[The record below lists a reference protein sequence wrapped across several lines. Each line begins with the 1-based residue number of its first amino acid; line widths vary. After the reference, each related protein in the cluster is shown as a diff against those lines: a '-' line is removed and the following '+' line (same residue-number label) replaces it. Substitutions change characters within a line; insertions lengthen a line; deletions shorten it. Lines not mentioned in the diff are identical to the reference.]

1 VSVSLLSP
9 QLYGLGPR
17 NDKPRLNPGADLT
30 SFQLT
35 PVEGFVLSRV
45 DGTLSYEEICLIS
58 GIGNEPTLAI
68 LRRLRRDK
76 LILGPNDPVPPPS
89 PHPVPTPVHG
99 VPAQVAPADRR
110 SLLERL
116 DDNTPVTSAELD
128 AAPDLAEEL
137 KARIIRLHRR
147 LKKLTPHEMLGL
159 AKEADRGEIK
169 RAYYTASKEL
179 HPDRYFGKDLGPFRE
194 KLGDIFAR
202 LTESFQKLENPNKA
216 EKRKRT

>member
-1 VSVSLLSP
+1 VIVSALSP
-9 QLYGLGPR
+9 QLYGLGSR
-17 NDKPRLNPGADLT
+17 DDKPRLNPGADLT
-30 SFQLT
+30 AFRLT

-76 LILGPNDPVPPPS
+76 LILGPSDPVPPPA
-89 PHPVPTPVHG
+89 PHPVPTPVAG
-99 VPAQVAPADRR
+99 VPVHAPPADRR
-110 SLLERL
+110 ALLDRL
-116 DDNTPVTSAELD
+116 DDNTPVTSADLD
-128 AAPDLAEEL
+128 TAPDLPDEL

-159 AKEADRGEIK
+159 PKEADRTEIK
-169 RAYYTASKEL
+169 RAYYAASKEL

-202 LTESFQKLENPNKA
+202 LTESFQKLESPAKPKDGA
-216 EKRKRT
+216 KK

>member
-1 VSVSLLSP
+1 VSVLSP
-9 QLYGLGPR
+9 QIYGLGSR
-17 NDKPRLNPGADLT
+17 NDRPRLNPGADLT
-30 SFQLT
+30 AFRLT

-68 LRRLRRDK
+68 LRRLRRDR
-76 LILGPNDPVPPPS
+76 LILGPSDPVPPPAPPPS
-89 PHPVPTPVHG
+89 LTPVAG
-99 VPAQVAPADRR
+99 VPVSPPSPTSDRR

-116 DDNTPVTSAELD
+116 DDNSPVTSSDLD
-128 AAPDLAEEL
+128 TAPDLPDEL

-147 LKKLTPHEMLGL
+147 LKKLGPHEMLGL
-159 AKEADRGEIK
+159 EKDAARADIK
-169 RAYYTASKEL
+169 RAYYAASKEL

-202 LTESFQKLENPNKA
+202 LTESFQKLETGKTG
-216 EKRKRT
+216 KK

>member
-1 VSVSLLSP
+1 MSVISP
-9 QLYGLGPR
+9 QLYGLGSR
-17 NDKPRLNPGADLT
+17 DDRPRLNPGADLT
-30 SFQLT
+30 AFRLT

-76 LILGPNDPVPPPS
+76 LILGPKDAIPPPA
-89 PHPVPTPVHG
+89 PPPAHTPVAG
-99 VPAQVAPADRR
+99 VPVTPPPPGDRR

-116 DDNTPVTSAELD
+116 DDGTPVTSAELD
-128 AAPDLAEEL
+128 AAPELPEEM

-147 LKKLTPHEMLGL
+147 LKKLQPHEMLGL
-159 AKEADRGEIK
+159 EKDAERGEIK
-169 RAYYTASKEL
+169 RAYYAASKEL

-202 LTESFQKLENPNKA
+202 LTESFQRLETATAAK
-216 EKRKRT
+216 K

>member
-1 VSVSLLSP
+1 VSAISP
-9 QLYGLGPR
+9 QIYGLGPR
-17 NDKPRLNPGADLT
+17 EDRPRLNPGADLT
-30 SFQLT
+30 SFRLT

-76 LILGPNDPVPPPS
+76 LILGPNEPVPPPAPPPS
-89 PHPVPTPVHG
+89 HTPVAG
-99 VPAQVAPADRR
+99 VPVTTQAPSDRR

-116 DDNTPVTSAELD
+116 DDGTPVTSAELD
-128 AAPDLAEEL
+128 AAPELPDEL
-137 KARIIRLHRR
+137 KGRIIRLHRR

-159 AKEADRGEIK
+159 PKDAERNEIK
-169 RAYYTASKEL
+169 RAYYGASKEL
-179 HPDRYFGKDLGPFRE
+179 HPDRYFGKELGPFRE

-202 LTESFQKLENPNKA
+202 LTESFQKLDQASTK
-216 EKRKRT
+216 K

>member
-1 VSVSLLSP
+1 VSVLSP
-9 QLYGLGPR
+9 QIYGLGSR
-17 NDKPRLNPGADLT
+17 NDRPRLNPGADLT
-30 SFQLT
+30 AFRLT

-76 LILGPNDPVPPPS
+76 LILGPSDPVPPPAPPPS
-89 PHPVPTPVHG
+89 LTPVLG
-99 VPAQVAPADRR
+99 VPITHPPPPSERR

-116 DDNTPVTSAELD
+116 DDNSPVTSSELD
-128 AAPDLAEEL
+128 AAPELPDEL

-147 LKKLTPHEMLGL
+147 LKKLGPYEMLGL
-159 AKEADRGEIK
+159 EKDAARADIK
-169 RAYYTASKEL
+169 RAYYAASKEL

-202 LTESFQKLENPNKA
+202 LTESFQKLETAKSPK
-216 EKRKRT
+216 K